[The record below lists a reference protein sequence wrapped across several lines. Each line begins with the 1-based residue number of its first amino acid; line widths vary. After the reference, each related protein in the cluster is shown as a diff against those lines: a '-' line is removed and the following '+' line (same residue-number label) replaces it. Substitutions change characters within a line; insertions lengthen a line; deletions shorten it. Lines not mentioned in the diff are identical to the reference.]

1 MADIQTLVEK
11 YVQLRDKKSELDKA
25 HKEKM
30 AKYNNAMQELEARL
44 LDNLNSMGVE
54 SARTPNGTAYRTVR
68 SSVKVEDRD
77 AFLDFIRE
85 NGEWEFLESRA
96 NKTAVESYLEEQE
109 ELPPG
114 LSINRQSVVNIRRS

>member
-1 MADIQTLVEK
+1 MADMQTLVEK
-11 YVQLRDKKSELDKA
+11 YVQLRDKKAELDKA

-30 AKYNNAMQELEARL
+30 AKFNDAMKELESRL
-44 LDNLNSMGVE
+44 LDNLNTMGVE

-77 AFLDFIRE
+77 AFLQFVKE
-85 NGEWEFLESRA
+85 NGQWEFLESRA
-96 NKTAVESYLEEQE
+96 NKPAVENYLEEQE

-114 LSINRQSVVNIRRS
+114 LTINRQSVVNIRRS